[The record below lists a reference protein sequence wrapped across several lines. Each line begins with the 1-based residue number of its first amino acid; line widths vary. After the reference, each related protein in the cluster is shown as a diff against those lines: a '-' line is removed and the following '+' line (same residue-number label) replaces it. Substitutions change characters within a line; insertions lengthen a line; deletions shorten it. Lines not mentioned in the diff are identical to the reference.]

1 MSRIRT
7 PNPRASHIDR
17 GRNWVVVEGPSL
29 KPHCGSLSSM
39 GKTSP
44 LVSLIGSIPCQ
55 KSTRLSQP
63 RERRLLRPRERRD
76 DTKEQ
81 WPVGKTHQSNA
92 GLVLMYQGS
101 NYGENKLSGIYC
113 QEISHSFN
121 HIEWYRMAHLKQ
133 AWGEP

>member
-39 GKTSP
+39 GKTSA
-44 LVSLIGSIPCQ
+44 LASLIGSIPCQ

-63 RERRLLRPRERRD
+63 RERRLLRHRERRD

-81 WPVGKTHQSNA
+81 WPAGKTHQSNA

-113 QEISHSFN
+113 QEILTTSSGTVWHTSN
-121 HIEWYRMAHLKQ
+121 R
-133 AWGEP
+133 